1 MTLRIVTQNVQHG
14 AAAQNRWAAL
24 AAEIIDLQPQLVML
38 QEVDWLTNPAAIRA
52 AEWDL
57 GMRLLVAKSR
67 HMPTAIAWD
76 PDRLTLRDS
85 HTDTH
90 HKTWHG
96 YCLASFDVAGIDLP
110 VPLVAI
116 SAHLQPSSAAAAAI
130 EAQIIGT
137 RAYRYNG
144 LGVTGVPTGS
154 LSP

>member
-1 MTLRIVTQNVQHG
+1 MKLRIVTQNVEAG

-24 AAEIIDLQPQLVML
+24 AAAINDLQPQLVML
-38 QEVDWLTNPAAIRA
+38 QEVDWLTNPSAIRA

-76 PDRLTLRDS
+76 SDRLTLRDS
-85 HTDTH
+85 HTDTQ

-96 YCLASFDVAGIDLP
+96 YCLASFDLTGIDLP
-110 VPLVAI
+110 CQFVAI
-116 SAHLQPSSAAAAAI
+116 SAHLNPSSAAAAAI

-137 RAYRYNG
+137 RAYRHDG
-144 LGVTGVPTGS
+144 LGRNRGRRQ
-154 LSP
+154 SP